1 MLRRY
6 SIMIIDIHNHIVV
19 KSSPYYIPA
28 EDFLE
33 AMDDTDVDKM
43 VILGK
48 DYGFLGDKLQSNLPD
63 KDVADFV
70 KAHPDRFIGFTAAH
84 PDRDIKV
91 NLERIDYAVNDLGL
105 RGIKL
110 NPHSGFYPNDER
122 LYPVYEKATELGV
135 PVLVHT
141 GVKSPVEGTRVKYCR
156 PIYLDDV
163 VVDFPDMTLIIAHA
177 GYPWVEETIMVGLY
191 SANVYVDIS
200 TLNQIEEAFGSDVIL
215 STLRKLSSSLGT
227 GRMLFGS
234 DWIYNLEKMI
244 NAVNK
249 ADFLSE
255 RDKEN
260 ILGKNAKELLK
271 L

>member
-1 MLRRY
+1 
-6 SIMIIDIHNHIVV
+6 
-19 KSSPYYIPA
+19 
-28 EDFLE
+28 
-33 AMDDTDVDKM
+33 
-43 VILGK
+43 
-48 DYGFLGDKLQSNLPD
+48 
-63 KDVADFV
+63 
-70 KAHPDRFIGFTAAH
+70 
-84 PDRDIKV
+84 
-91 NLERIDYAVNDLGL
+91 
-105 RGIKL
+105 
-110 NPHSGFYPNDER
+110 
-122 LYPVYEKATELGV
+122 
-135 PVLVHT
+135 
-141 GVKSPVEGTRVKYCR
+141 
-156 PIYLDDV
+156 
-163 VVDFPDMTLIIAHA
+163 MTLIIAHA

-234 DWIYNLEKMI
+234 DWIYNLEEMI